1 MPIFQ
6 SIPALNG
13 LNNIVDID
21 KLDILVDKNDVPYS
35 EANTSDLERLI
46 NQNFD
51 EIIIVSTDK
60 KVCKS
65 HQLHKSD
72 KLN

>member
-6 SIPALNG
+6 SILALNG

-21 KLDILVDKNDVPYS
+21 KLDILVDKNDVLYS

>member
-6 SIPALNG
+6 SILALNG

-21 KLDILVDKNDVPYS
+21 KLDILVDKNDVSYS
-35 EANTSDLERLI
+35 DANTSDLERLI